1 MLVTKNIE
9 KLEQSRV
16 KLTVT
21 VSKED
26 VRSTYDNLIKDY
38 TKTMVMD
45 GFRKG
50 KVPASV
56 LERKFGAQLKMDAM
70 AKIMDDALLAAL
82 ENETMAPIAYSQPDF
97 DGEPAINLEE
107 DFIFSVNYDVMPEV
121 NVGDISG
128 VQYELPVVSI
138 AKSDENREL
147 EELRDRNALIIDR
160 EDSALAKKGDI
171 ATVDYSELDENG
183 QAVPGSDRQ
192 DFAFEIGSGHNLY
205 DFDKDV
211 EGMKKD
217 EEKVFTKSFPEDYRY
232 SELAGKEK
240 KIRLKLKKLKGKEL
254 PALDDELAQDVS
266 EKFKTLDDLK
276 ADIRKKLEKQLED
289 KLKSLKEKAI
299 IEALLERSSIELP
312 LSIIEAELE
321 MRLRNL
327 MQRTGIDDMDRFA
340 SVAAMSGRSLDQLKD
355 EWRPDAIKAI
365 KTRFILD
372 KLLEEGKYETNDE
385 ELEDAYNKMAE
396 EASQSVE
403 EIKSEYEKH
412 GMQDYLKDRLRED
425 KLLADLEKKMTQKKG
440 KKLAFMDLFKENE

>member
-16 KLTVT
+16 KLTIT

-26 VRSTYDNLIKDY
+26 VRSAYDNLIKDY

-70 AKIMDDALLAAL
+70 AKIMDDALQAAL
-82 ENETMAPIAYSQPDF
+82 ENETMAPIAYSQPDIN
-97 DGEPAINLEE
+97 GEPELNLEE
-107 DFIFSVNYDVMPEV
+107 DFVFSVNYDVMPEV

-128 VQYELPVVSI
+128 AQYELPVVSI

-147 EELRDRNALIIDR
+147 EELRERNALIIDR
-160 EDSALAKKGDI
+160 EDSASAKKGDI

-183 QAVPGSDRQ
+183 QAVSGSDRQ

-276 ADIRKKLEKQLED
+276 ADIRKKLEKQMED

-299 IEALLERSSIELP
+299 IEALLERSTIELP

-385 ELEDAYNKMAE
+385 ELEDAYTKMAE
-396 EASQSVE
+396 EAAQSVE